1 MNSYTLLLSL
11 EDVFGLSISTN
22 DQTLNDVCRMLVQR
36 LYDRYIKLQNTE
48 EERRSKLALATV
60 EDNAF
65 NKFAWLLKAFD
76 DKKKLP
82 NSIFL
87 TNAHVA
93 TENAYGMLKDR

>member
-65 NKFAWLLKAFD
+65 NKFA
-76 DKKKLP
+76 
-82 NSIFL
+82 
-87 TNAHVA
+87 
-93 TENAYGMLKDR
+93 

>member
-1 MNSYTLLLSL
+1 
-11 EDVFGLSISTN
+11 
-22 DQTLNDVCRMLVQR
+22 MLVQR